1 MVIFSKLL
9 DITIISGD
17 TLLVGIQTLGKGDY
31 MRSIT
36 GVNGT
41 IELLED
47 RLILKRGKLLGNFE
61 KTVYLSD
68 VIEVRLK
75 KPGLTRGLLTI
86 STALDRD
93 LPLGSVQAKEI
104 ALKSNQWG
112 EAVEFNTTVEEAAAR
127 VKSAGG
133 SSAADEISKFKRLL
147 DDGVITEEEF
157 SAKKKQLLGI

>member
-1 MVIFSKLL
+1 M
-9 DITIISGD
+9 
-17 TLLVGIQTLGKGDY
+17 
-31 MRSIT
+31 
-36 GVNGT
+36 
-41 IELLED
+41 
-47 RLILKRGKLLGNFE
+47 KRGKLLGNFE

-112 EAVEFNTTVEEAAAR
+112 EAVEFKKLVEEAAAR